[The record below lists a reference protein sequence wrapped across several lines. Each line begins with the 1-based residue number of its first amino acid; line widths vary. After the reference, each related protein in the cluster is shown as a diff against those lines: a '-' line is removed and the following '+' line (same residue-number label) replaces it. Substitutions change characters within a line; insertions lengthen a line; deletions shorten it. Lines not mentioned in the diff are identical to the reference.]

1 MSRRVLLPDDEIRR
15 VVTIAQE
22 MGIAVAGLDVG
33 PDYVR
38 LLPPS
43 RGGDSVANYIGPTHS
58 PQKAGKR

>member
-33 PDYVR
+33 TDYVR

-43 RGGDSVANYIGPTHS
+43 QGGDSVAKYIGATHR
-58 PQKAGKR
+58 PKKVGER